1 MNRSKGSGG
10 GGGGPYN
17 RLSRSIEN
25 KILNCLDLYK
35 SEDLKDMSPLAIQEY
50 SLKVDSSL
58 RRLKRRQL
66 EQVIEKVLNDLDPIP
81 SSSSGQ
87 DPNAK

>member
-1 MNRSKGSGG
+1 MNRSKGNGG

-35 SEDLKDMSPLAIQEY
+35 SDGHKDMTLTAVQEY

-58 RRLKRRQL
+58 RRIKKRQL
-66 EQVIEKVLNDLDPIP
+66 EMVIEKVLSELVTIP
-81 SSSSGQ
+81 AQ
-87 DPNAK
+87 DPLK

>member
-1 MNRSKGSGG
+1 MNKSKGNGG
-10 GGGGPYN
+10 AGGPYM

-35 SEDLKDMSPLAIQEY
+35 AEGHKDMSVSGIQEY

-58 RRLKRRQL
+58 RRMKRRQL
-66 EQVIEKVLNDLDPIP
+66 EMVIEKVLSDLEAIP
-81 SSSSGQ
+81 AQ
-87 DPNAK
+87 DPAK

>member
-1 MNRSKGSGG
+1 MNRSKGQGSGG
-10 GGGGPYN
+10 NGPYN

-35 SEDLKDMSPLAIQEY
+35 SEGLKDMSLVAVQEY

-58 RRLKRRQL
+58 RRIKKRQL
-66 EQVIEKVLNDLDPIP
+66 EMVIEKVLSNLELI
-81 SSSSGQ
+81 SAQ
-87 DPNAK
+87 DPAK

>member
-1 MNRSKGSGG
+1 MNRSKGN

-35 SEDLKDMSPLAIQEY
+35 AEGLKDMTPYTIQEY

-58 RRLKRRQL
+58 RRIKRRQL
-66 EQVIEKVLNDLDPIP
+66 EQVVDKVLADLAEIP
-81 SSSSGQ
+81 AQ
-87 DPNAK
+87 DPAK